1 MSLLSYLY
9 EDRCNSYNI
18 HTDDDISFYTRNMP
32 VNKKIIKINKEKYEE
47 LKKEFNS
54 ILDLY
59 ISDNDYYV
67 IGSFE
72 DLKAVGVDP
81 GVPFV

>member
-1 MSLLSYLY
+1 
-9 EDRCNSYNI
+9 
-18 HTDDDISFYTRNMP
+18 MP

>member
-18 HTDDDISFYTRNMP
+18 CADDDISFCTRNMP
-32 VNKKIIKINKEKYEE
+32 ITKKIIKINKEKYEE
-47 LKKEFNS
+47 LKKEFS
-54 ILDLY
+54 TIFDLY

-67 IGSFE
+67 IGTVE
-72 DLKAVGVDP
+72 ELRAVGID
-81 GVPFV
+81 GNVPFV